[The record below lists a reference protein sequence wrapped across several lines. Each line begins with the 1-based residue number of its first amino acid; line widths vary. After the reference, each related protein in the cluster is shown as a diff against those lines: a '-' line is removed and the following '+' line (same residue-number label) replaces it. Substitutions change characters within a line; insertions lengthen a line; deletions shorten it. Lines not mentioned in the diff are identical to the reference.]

1 MAVQWEGSGLDALQI
16 ARFGER
22 VRERYPV
29 REQQIARPPMQEE
42 FGVPER
48 PLPFQLEI
56 LDRPPAQRFWFLT
69 SDGSHLI
76 QLQSDL
82 VAVNW
87 RRTAKGGDYPRYPAL
102 REEAAGA
109 LEHIEAILSEE
120 GAEAPRPNWCEVT
133 YINHI
138 GPLPNEAERPALDRV
153 LARIASPPKSEVLP
167 SPEDSQLIERFVVRE
182 ADQPAGRVHISAVP
196 AFRAEDRMPIYAL
209 TLTAR
214 LRPRTRDSEGALLA
228 LDRGREL
235 LDHAFLEMTR
245 PDMHTLWGLEGS
257 A

>member
-1 MAVQWEGSGLDALQI
+1 VQWEAPRLDALQI
-16 ARFGER
+16 AKFGER

-29 REQQIARPPMQEE
+29 REQQIARPAMQEE
-42 FGVPER
+42 FGIPEQ

-56 LDRPPAQRFWFLT
+56 LDRPPVQRFWFLT

-87 RRTAKGGDYPRYPAL
+87 RRTTEGGDYPRYPIL
-102 REEAAGA
+102 REEAGGA
-109 LEHIEAILSEE
+109 LEQIEAILSQE
-120 GAEAPRPNWCEVT
+120 GAEALKPNWCEVT

-138 GPLPNEAERPALDRV
+138 GPLPNEGERPALDRV
-153 LARIASPPKSEVLP
+153 LARVASPPRSEVLP
-167 SPEDSQLIERFVVRE
+167 GPEDSQLIERFVIRE
-182 ADQPAGRVHISAVP
+182 DDQLVGRVHVSAVP
-196 AFRAEDRMPIYAL
+196 AFRTEDRTPIYAL

-214 LRPRTRDSEGALLA
+214 LRPRTQHSGAALIA

-235 LDHAFLEMTR
+235 LDHAFVDMTR
-245 PDMHTLWGLEGS
+245 TDMHTLWGLEETG
-257 A
+257 